1 MNEKKKFCYLC
12 NVELTSDNDH
22 GEHIFQQALG
32 GTLVCD
38 GILCEQCGN
47 KLGQD
52 IDIPFIKI
60 FKNYISRLPIKF
72 DRKSNNTS
80 FSEEGKI
87 FIPKF
92 DYIFKFRMNKKD
104 LLPIKVEVF
113 MKNDILFILYPKGM
127 PDKDLKGLINKKME
141 QFKITDPDKVIVIR
155 DFNDYLENIYTI
167 PFNLENIPYKQGMAK
182 IAIGFAVANGIKRE
196 ELECVL
202 DIDNH
207 QIQQR
212 IALLPYMPWDF
223 VNGAIE
229 EVRFGSNDFRYL
241 SHQIKLFNLDKR
253 LFSYVEIFGT
263 FQCYI
268 LLSENYYGESINKS
282 YMQPIFQLRREE
294 LKCLPRRYKDLLFYK
309 HLLPEGKK
317 LDYTERT
324 LNNIN
329 TAIRKQP
336 NELDLDEYYSDLLS
350 SVINN
355 WILFD
360 SEQGKKL
367 IKDDRLILFYE
378 NNLETINSN
387 DNRIKLYYRFQFLS
401 SNIQKIK
408 TDCYWRELFLLQEK
422 CKDKVFEYNSRKMR
436 KLEDMIKFIQN
447 NKEHFQVWDTEY

>member
-1 MNEKKKFCYLC
+1 MHEKKKTCYLC

-32 GTLVCD
+32 GRLVCD

-60 FKNYISRLPIKF
+60 FKNYISRLPINF

-80 FSEEGKI
+80 FSEEGEI

-92 DYIFKFRMNKKD
+92 DYVFKFRMNKKD

-113 MKNDILFILYPKGM
+113 MKNNILFVLYPKGM
-127 PDKDLKGLINKKME
+127 PDKNIKGLINKKME

-202 DIDNH
+202 DVDSH

-223 VNGAIE
+223 INGAIE

-241 SHQIKLFNLDKR
+241 SHQIKLFNLEKR
-253 LFSYVEIFGT
+253 LFSYIEIFGT

-268 LLSENYYGESINKS
+268 LLSENYHGESINKS

-294 LKCLPRRYKDLLFYK
+294 LKYLPRYKDLLLYK
-309 HLLPEGKK
+309 HLLPEDEK

-329 TAIRKQP
+329 NAIRKQP
-336 NELDLDEYYSDLLS
+336 NELDLDTYYSDLLN
-350 SVINN
+350 SVIMNLE
-355 WILFD
+355 LFD
-360 SEQGKKL
+360 SEQGKNL
-367 IKDDRLILFYE
+367 IQDDNLKLFYE
-378 NNLETINSN
+378 NNFDLIDAN
-387 DNRIKLYYRFQFLS
+387 
-401 SNIQKIK
+401 KIK
-408 TDCYWRELFLLQEK
+408 IYRRLCFFSLNPHKIKNDCYWDELYQLQNQY
-422 CKDKVFEYNSRKMR
+422 KDSVYEYNSRKMK
-436 KLEDMIKFIQN
+436 KLENMIKIIQED
-447 NKEHFQVWDTEY
+447 KEHFQVWDTKYQ